1 MRALHVAAAA
11 ALCALL
17 GACASVPDIDR
28 YLLQSGSQ
36 VVRLEGSRGPLTYAQ
51 SRRIIEDLKRRS
63 PESAVLE
70 RHIAIEE
77 ALTGT
82 PLSVGNNV
90 VLLED
95 GTATYAAMLA
105 AIKAA
110 KHHVHFE
117 MYIFEADDTGREFA
131 EALMA
136 KRRAGLQVRL
146 VYDSVGSINTPK
158 SFFKELS
165 DAGIEVVEYNPVNP
179 ATVLTALLALQH
191 RDHRK
196 LLIVDG
202 RVAVLGGI
210 NISEVYGGMSGSGG
224 SGGGTRRGLGGSG
237 GPGGSRGDPDPP
249 FEKRPWRDLS
259 VRVNG
264 PVVEDLQ
271 RAFLRQWEKQ
281 TKAKLDDKSFFPQL
295 KPEGPHVVR
304 AIADEPAEKG
314 ISTLYVALI
323 SAIESSETEV
333 RIVNAYFVPHPQLR
347 EALTRA
353 ARRGVDV
360 RLMLPSRSDNPVVY
374 HAGRSYYDELL
385 EAGVK
390 IFERKSRVLH
400 SKTATVDGVWS
411 VVGSTNLDWRSLLYN
426 DELNTV
432 VLGPE
437 FAARTNAVFEKDLA
451 DSEEITRDAWK
462 NRPLADRLKEMGARS
477 WAYFL

>member
-1 MRALHVAAAA
+1 MRAARAAAA
-11 ALCALL
+11 AAMCALL

-36 VVRLEGSRGPLTYAQ
+36 VVRLEGSRGPLTYEQ
-51 SRRIIEDLKRRS
+51 SRRIIEDVKRRS

-77 ALTGT
+77 ALTGN

-95 GTATYAAMLA
+95 GKATYAAMLA

-146 VYDSVGSINTPK
+146 IYDSVGSINTPK

-179 ATVLTALLALQH
+179 ATMLTALMALQH

-202 RVAVLGGI
+202 RRAVLGGI

-237 GPGGSRGDPDPP
+237 GSRGDPDPP

-259 VRVNG
+259 VRIDG

-281 TKAKLDDKSFFPQL
+281 TKEKLDDKSFFPQL
-295 KPEGPHVVR
+295 KPEGLHVVR
-304 AIADEPAEKG
+304 AIADEPAGKG

-451 DSEEITRDAWK
+451 DSEEITWERWK
-462 NRPLADRLKEMGARS
+462 DRPLTDRFKEIGARS

>member
-1 MRALHVAAAA
+1 MRAVHRAAVAAVCGLA
-11 ALCALL
+11 
-17 GACASVPDIDR
+17 GACATVPDIDR

-36 VVRLEGSRGPLTYAQ
+36 TVRLEGSRGPLTYAQ
-51 SRRIIEDLKRRS
+51 SRGIIENLKKRS
-63 PESAVLE
+63 PDSAVLE
-70 RHIAIEE
+70 RHIAVEE
-77 ALTGT
+77 ALAGN

-95 GTATYAAMLA
+95 GTATYAAMLG

-131 EALMA
+131 DALMA
-136 KRRAGLQVRL
+136 KRRAGVQVRL
-146 VYDSVGSINTPK
+146 IYDSLGSMNTPK
-158 SFFKELS
+158 SFFKELA
-165 DAGIEVVEYNPVNP
+165 DAGVEVAEYNPVTP
-179 ATVLTALLALQH
+179 ATVLTVGLSLQN

-196 LLIVDG
+196 LLVADG

-210 NISEVYGGMSGSGG
+210 NISAVYGGMSGSGG
-224 SGGGTRRGLGGSG
+224 SGRGARRALGGSG
-237 GPGGSRGDPDPP
+237 GSRADPDPP
-249 FEKRPWRDLS
+249 FENRPWRDLS
-259 VRVNG
+259 IRIDG
-264 PVVEDLQ
+264 PVVLDLQ

-281 TKAKLDDKSFFPQL
+281 TKEKLDDKGFFPQL
-295 KPEGPHVVR
+295 KPEGRHVVR
-304 AIADEPAEKG
+304 AIADEPAGKG

-360 RLMLPSRSDNPVVY
+360 KLMLPSRSDNPVVY
-374 HAGRSYYDELL
+374 HAGRSYYTELL

-390 IFERKSRVLH
+390 IYERKSRVLH
-400 SKTATVDGVWS
+400 SKSATIDGVWS

-426 DELNTV
+426 DELNAV

-437 FAARTNAVFEKDLA
+437 FAQRTNAVFERDLA
-451 DSEEITRDAWK
+451 NAEEITWKGWK
-462 NRPLADRLKEMGARS
+462 NRPLSDRLKETAARA
-477 WAYFL
+477 WAQML

>member
-1 MRALHVAAAA
+1 VRAAAAA

-51 SRRIIEDLKRRS
+51 SRKIIEGLKNRS

-77 ALTGT
+77 ALTGN

-95 GTATYAAMLA
+95 GKATYAAMLA
-105 AIKAA
+105 AIKGA
-110 KHHVHFE
+110 KHHLHFE

-136 KRRAGLQVRL
+136 KRRAGLKVRL
-146 VYDSVGSINTPK
+146 IYDSVGSINTPK

-179 ATVLTALLALQH
+179 TTMLTTFVALQH

-196 LLIVDG
+196 LLIADG

-210 NISEVYGGMSGSGG
+210 NISAVYGGMSGSGG
-224 SGGGTRRGLGGSG
+224 SGGGTRRGLGGSA
-237 GPGGSRGDPDPP
+237 GSRGNPDPP
-249 FEKRPWRDLS
+249 FEERPWRDLS
-259 VRVNG
+259 VRING

-281 TKAKLDDKSFFPQL
+281 TKEKLDDKGFFPQL
-295 KPEGPHVVR
+295 KPEGSLVVR

-347 EALTRA
+347 EALIRA

-374 HAGRSYYDELL
+374 HAGRSYYAELL

-390 IFERKSRVLH
+390 ICERQSRVLH

-451 DSEEITRDAWK
+451 DSEEITWEAWK
-462 NRPLADRLKEMGARS
+462 NRPLFDRLKEIGARS
-477 WAYFL
+477 WAHFL